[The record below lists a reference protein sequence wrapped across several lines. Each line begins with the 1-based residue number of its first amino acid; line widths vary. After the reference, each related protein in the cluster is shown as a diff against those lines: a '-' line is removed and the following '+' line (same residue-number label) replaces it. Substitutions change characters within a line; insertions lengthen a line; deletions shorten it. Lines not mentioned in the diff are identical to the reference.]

1 MNIFI
6 KTTTFGQNK
15 KLEEWPHFTFLEI
28 PLTSG
33 LPNCHC
39 KLPNKMVNGISLGFT
54 LESTDKALTY
64 FAKKCFFNHKT
75 GTISERVLRMR
86 TVYVGV

>member
-64 FAKKCFFNHKT
+64 FAKKSVSSIIKQELFQKEY
-75 GTISERVLRMR
+75 SE
-86 TVYVGV
+86 